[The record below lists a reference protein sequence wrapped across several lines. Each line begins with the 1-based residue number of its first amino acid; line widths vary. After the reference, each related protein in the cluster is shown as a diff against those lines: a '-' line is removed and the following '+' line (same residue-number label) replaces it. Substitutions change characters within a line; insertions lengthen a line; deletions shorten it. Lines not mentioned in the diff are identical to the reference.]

1 MRNFKKHIQEGI
13 GKNTGRRDLSRHRK
27 MPKNEGYA
35 ALGRTDEHLG
45 SYRGFLHHMIN
56 AMPEI
61 NRMAEHSMNNGAA
74 SLHPEDE
81 KYFQDRTALNA
92 STGLP
97 DQTHVGTIT
106 FNHILH
112 PDDTASEGGKFKHAK
127 VHVIKSNNH
136 FARGASHPIHARD
149 RETNTLHTVISLNP
163 QRMFH
168 GGRRGQR
175 TVAHEI
181 AHSLQHAIGA
191 YDLQIKTGS
200 VRRGTD
206 STHPRLPSWLGSD
219 SDANHDREAPTS
231 ITPSQKRVLTKVRNK
246 IRKIGQKNTM
256 SRYLHS
262 GNETQARIMGYLPE
276 IMDVVKK
283 HHTASDTYTSIEN
296 SVNSIKYQSK
306 NFKSPQAAQH
316 FVHSSLSKLLDDHTK
331 DFSKLLGRQ
340 TRGPADE
347 DLLLRGHELP
357 QSKPVQN
364 RRDQLVAKQSKN
376 MILLAHHANE
386 HYVNDIIHHHSGHN
400 VLQTRENPDQ
410 LSHETQRE
418 IRVQEKTKK
427 RSQEVKPEVKPE
439 IKPQV
444 KPEAPVQQPKKSV
457 FTRFKSFIGLK

>member
-1 MRNFKKHIQEGI
+1 MSNFKKYIQEGI

-27 MPKNEGYA
+27 MSKNETYA
-35 ALGRTDEHLG
+35 GVLGRTDEHLG

-61 NRMAEHSMNNGAA
+61 DKMAKHSMNNGFA

-81 KYFQDRTALNA
+81 KYFQDRTSLNA

-106 FNHILH
+106 FNNILH
-112 PDDTASEGGKFKHAK
+112 PDDAASEGGKFKHVK
-127 VHVIKSNNH
+127 VHVVKSDNH
-136 FARGASHPIHARD
+136 YAIGASHPIHARD
-149 RETNTLHTVISLNP
+149 RETNTLHTVISLSP

-168 GGRRGQR
+168 GGRRGER
-175 TVAHEI
+175 NIVAHEI

-191 YDLQIKTGS
+191 HGLATKTGS

-206 STHPRLPSWLGSD
+206 STNPRVPSWIPGWETP
-219 SDANHDREAPTS
+219 AS

-246 IRKIGQKNTM
+246 IRKIGQKNTN
-256 SRYLHS
+256 SLYLHS

-276 IMDVVKK
+276 IMDMVKK
-283 HHTASDTYTSIEN
+283 HHTASDTHTSIEN
-296 SVNSIKYQSK
+296 SVNRIKNQSK
-306 NFKSPQAAQH
+306 NFKSPRAAQH

-331 DFSKLLGRQ
+331 DFSKVWGRRNRGPGDEYLLGDRDY
-340 TRGPADE
+340 GIPE
-347 DLLLRGHELP
+347 
-357 QSKPVQN
+357 SKPVQN

-376 MILLAHHANE
+376 MILLAHHVNE
-386 HYVNDIIHHHSGHN
+386 HYVNDIIHHYSGHN

-439 IKPQV
+439 IEPQV